1 MGFTGSGSEGGIS
14 SQPNDDLE
22 IDADVSPCPKAC
34 SLLSLLTVMQHNI
47 GRDDDLDS
55 TLGSEDSS
63 LRSVSLSSSIY
74 DYRYENGRRYHAYR
88 DGRYFLPN
96 DEVEQ
101 VSRFLTQPLP
111 KPAKNPTGPVLAY

>member
-14 SQPNDDLE
+14 SQPNDGLE
-22 IDADVSPCPKAC
+22 IDADVSPCAKAC
-34 SLLSLLTVMQHNI
+34 SLLTVMQHNI
-47 GRDDDLDS
+47 ERDDDLDS
-55 TLGSEDSS
+55 TLGSENSS
-63 LRSVSLSSSIY
+63 LRSVTLSSSIY

-101 VSRFLTQPLP
+101 VSRFLTRPLP
-111 KPAKNPTGPVLAY
+111 NPAKNPTGPVLGY